1 MDGECLMPQYVFD
14 DERGLDYNYEVGF
27 LEGLRAAL
35 RVTFDSKISPLI
47 EEQLRELADLDGE

>member
-1 MDGECLMPQYVFD
+1 MPDFVFD

-47 EEQLRELADLDGE
+47 DEQVEVLRELDGE